1 MEDEKKILNEMSTEE
16 LKNTEH
22 LTNELLE
29 IIRQNYT
36 QTKRRLFN
44 NNLYVELLLF
54 KKQIEN
60 ELIRRKRLE

>member
-1 MEDEKKILNEMSTEE
+1 MSTEE